1 MVVMWLLYFF
11 NWLNILENTYLP
23 LFRCCLGSMG
33 KFNGEKIWCCCDVSL
48 EEFLRRSLESLVFV
62 GYCSNRAMP

>member
-11 NWLNILENTYLP
+11 NWLNILENTYLS

-33 KFNGEKIWCCCDVSL
+33 KFHGEKSKIRVLGKMLD
-48 EEFLRRSLESLVFV
+48 LVLL
-62 GYCSNRAMP
+62 

>member
-1 MVVMWLLYFF
+1 M
-11 NWLNILENTYLP
+11 EK
-23 LFRCCLGSMG
+23 REKLGFWV
-33 KFNGEKIWCCCDVSL
+33 KCWIWCCCDVSL